1 MSKHHRDKSKWYLRH
16 LVKRRAQL
24 FTYPCSSAEA
34 SMIQASVQHAEIKRE
49 IKSIL
54 MKYDGS
60 LASEAGRKC
69 STRKSVA
76 ERKKVLRR
84 IKKRV
89 ENRSW
94 FNDVSKELL
103 KAD

>member
-1 MSKHHRDKSKWYLRH
+1 MSRDDRDKSKWRLRQ
-16 LVKRRAQL
+16 LVKRREEL
-24 FTYPCSSAEA
+24 FTHPCSSEDA
-34 SMIQASVQHAEIKRE
+34 SLIRTSTQYRE
-49 IKSIL
+49 IQREIESVS
-54 MKYDGS
+54 MKYGGS
-60 LASEAGRKC
+60 LDAYAGRKC

-89 ENRSW
+89 GNRAW
-94 FNDVSKELL
+94 FNEVSRELL